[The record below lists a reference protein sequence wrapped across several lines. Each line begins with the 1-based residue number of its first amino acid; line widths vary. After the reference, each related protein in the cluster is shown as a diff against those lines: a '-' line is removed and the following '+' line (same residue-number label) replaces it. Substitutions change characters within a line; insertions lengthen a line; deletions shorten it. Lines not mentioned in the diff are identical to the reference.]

1 MNTIE
6 LIWCGAI
13 TIALLIV
20 IYKITQFQRMNSHLI
35 AMAKNY
41 AALMGQKSG
50 EARGLAQRERIKE
63 EAKGQLV
70 EALAE
75 EIPWGQ
81 KIIENLRARG
91 MTDGQLFAM
100 ITDPDVLKG
109 VNVLSDMGRGIMK
122 GAGDLLG
129 KEKPKDDYT
138 AEYLKT
144 LKGRA

>member
-1 MNTIE
+1 
-6 LIWCGAI
+6 
-13 TIALLIV
+13 
-20 IYKITQFQRMNSHLI
+20 MNSHLI

-50 EARGLAQRERIKE
+50 EIRLGQQRERIKE

-122 GAGDLLG
+122 GAGELLD
-129 KEKPKDDYT
+129 KKPKEGDYVND
-138 AEYLKT
+138 YLKT
-144 LKGRA
+144 LRK